1 MKKYI
6 RAFFST
12 IIRVFYTIKKTGI
25 PSINNT
31 RADILIW
38 SPEFFTLRYFY
49 DDNFIKTFATYHFFK
64 KEGIS
69 VSIYNRKK
77 IGKLKDKKIIFFGGK
92 QYNNYSFTNYSNSL
106 IFISENLEEQG
117 NIVFPNSNE
126 ASIWENKLK
135 MHQLF
140 DNLTINS
147 PKTES
152 VYIKKSQI
160 NYFENLQYPVLV
172 KEENS
177 CSALG
182 LYKLNSFEEAKN
194 LFQNTQ
200 FIKNNNAVLIQELL
214 NIRRDL
220 RVILVGK
227 SIVHFY
233 WRINKSKEWKP
244 TSTGQGSEVDFITFP
259 EQWREWIVEQFQ
271 KLNITTGAFDIAW
284 QNDDLSN
291 IPLILE
297 VSPFYQPNPIPKLNQ
312 NLINYGKW
320 KKSVSLKDSY
330 QIAMVDIIFRI
341 QEFFVEEFIN
351 KHLIIN

>member
-1 MKKYI
+1 M
-6 RAFFST
+6 
-12 IIRVFYTIKKTGI
+12 
-25 PSINNT
+25 
-31 RADILIW
+31 
-38 SPEFFTLRYFY
+38 
-49 DDNFIKTFATYHFFK
+49 
-64 KEGIS
+64 
-69 VSIYNRKK
+69 
-77 IGKLKDKKIIFFGGK
+77 
-92 QYNNYSFTNYSNSL
+92 
-106 IFISENLEEQG
+106 
-117 NIVFPNSNE
+117 
-126 ASIWENKLK
+126 
-135 MHQLF
+135 
-140 DNLTINS
+140 
-147 PKTES
+147 
-152 VYIKKSQI
+152 
-160 NYFENLQYPVLV
+160 
-172 KEENS
+172 
-177 CSALG
+177 
-182 LYKLNSFEEAKN
+182 
-194 LFQNTQ
+194 
-200 FIKNNNAVLIQELL
+200 
-214 NIRRDL
+214 
-220 RVILVGK
+220 VGK